1 MYLCYNSS
9 HSYKDITILKLKE
22 IKQSSFILVII
33 VVFLLV
39 DIIGYIVVKNHITID
54 NNKNIEILQ
63 LKIKNQTSNLLSQL
77 LYQHQIQTIEL
88 PKKHREVDRYLK
100 DKSDLLNIDLKEIH
114 DIINKD
120 LAKETYHI
128 YLSNKNFVI
137 KNATYKEDLEFDLT
151 FDKKRILEDDKKNII
166 SPSVP
171 FYKNT
176 AEKFFSYTTSIL
188 KKDNK
193 HLGVLELSY
202 IYQNTKK
209 QYNSIEKLL
218 SKYPNVKD
226 VKAFTK
232 DDSGLI
238 GMIEFK
244 NNLKITKSLNDMFEE
259 NKIGTNIY
267 NSLKDKEHIQK
278 DEVVDSIPYKLIL
291 VKANN
296 PIFPKTKMYYQILF
310 DQTQYYDDLKQLN
323 YIVMFITILGVM
335 AIIIL
340 VKIRDKET
348 KLTQQDKFVQ
358 NSLHEIRTPL
368 SIITLNNQLRTK
380 EFGDD
385 EYGNE
390 IDSALKTLQNSYN
403 DMSFIVTNDK
413 VNYNIENINL
423 GEIVQERVN
432 YFTNIAKSNNKTLK
446 LQSDSN
452 MSMDISLVEIT
463 RLIDNNLSNSIKY
476 SSKNSIIKITLKD
489 DKLSFHNF
497 GTPIKDKVKI
507 FEKYTREN
515 NVLGGYGLGLNIIKQ
530 IAHKYNI
537 DIDLKSDEKN
547 GTNFTYTFK

>member
-1 MYLCYNSS
+1 
-9 HSYKDITILKLKE
+9 
-22 IKQSSFILVII
+22 
-33 VVFLLV
+33 
-39 DIIGYIVVKNHITID
+39 
-54 NNKNIEILQ
+54 
-63 LKIKNQTSNLLSQL
+63 
-77 LYQHQIQTIEL
+77 
-88 PKKHREVDRYLK
+88 
-100 DKSDLLNIDLKEIH
+100 
-114 DIINKD
+114 
-120 LAKETYHI
+120 
-128 YLSNKNFVI
+128 
-137 KNATYKEDLEFDLT
+137 
-151 FDKKRILEDDKKNII
+151 
-166 SPSVP
+166 
-171 FYKNT
+171 
-176 AEKFFSYTTSIL
+176 
-188 KKDNK
+188 
-193 HLGVLELSY
+193 
-202 IYQNTKK
+202 
-209 QYNSIEKLL
+209 
-218 SKYPNVKD
+218 
-226 VKAFTK
+226 
-232 DDSGLI
+232 
-238 GMIEFK
+238 MIEFK

-507 FEKYTREN
+507 FEKSTREN